1 MCLFGLVITVPRKY
15 RFILVGLGIL
25 GSILYLVIS
34 GIQAEGVKYA
44 RVANLAS
51 ETFQQEQVVKVTGK
65 VQPGSLQYKPEV
77 PLLRFKVT
85 SPKTDGS
92 ISVVY
97 EGIKPDA
104 LRESGRVILKGTYN
118 PSRGSLDAYSLLAK
132 CPSRYK
138 SRYKSYEETTST
150 SS

>member
-1 MCLFGLVITVPRKY
+1 MSRKY
-15 RFILVGLGIL
+15 RFILIGLGIL

-34 GIQAEGVKYA
+34 GIQAEGVPYA
-44 RVANLAS
+44 RVGKLS
-51 ETFQQEQVVKVTGK
+51 SDSSQDKQVVKVTGK
-65 VQPGSLQYKPEV
+65 VKPGSINYKPKV
-77 PLLRFKVT
+77 PLLRFSVT
-85 SPKTDGS
+85 GSKTDGS
-92 ISVVY
+92 IRVVY

-118 PSRGSLDAYSLLAK
+118 PSQGTLKAYSLLAK

-138 SRYKSYEETTST
+138 SRYKSYEETKTP